1 MEKTGLDEPQPMSA
15 MEELAR
21 DPASRRRFLRQV
33 GGGAAAG
40 SFALFLAAC
49 GTQKKEKTLGGSDPK
64 TGAGVGTDR
73 FGKGDVGVALFA
85 LQLEHIEI
93 DFYEKAI
100 ASGKLTGR
108 VGELAKRFADQEA
121 QHAKALEAVVPK
133 LGGEVP
139 EPPAT
144 KFTLGSA
151 EEIVQQALTFEN
163 LGVGALLGQAARIE
177 NKELLAAALSM
188 HSVEARHAAA
198 LSVAANTSATPD
210 GAFARPETAGNVLDA
225 IQPNL
230 V

>member
-21 DPASRRRFLRQV
+21 DPASRRRFLTRL

-49 GTQKKEKTLGGSDPK
+49 GKEKKELTLGGSDPK
-64 TGAGVGTDR
+64 TGAGTGTDR
-73 FGKGDVGVALFA
+73 FGKGDLGIALYA
-85 LQLEHIEI
+85 LTLEYVEI
-93 DFYEKAI
+93 GFYEKAL

-108 VGELAKRFADQEA
+108 ALELAKRFAGQEA
-121 QHAKALEAVVPK
+121 QHAKALAGVVTK

-139 EPPAT
+139 KPPET
-144 KFTLGSA
+144 KFSVATQQQIL
-151 EEIVQQALTFEN
+151 QQAVTFEN
-163 LGVGALLGQAARIE
+163 LGAGAYLGVAARIQD
-177 NKELLAAALSM
+177 KELLAAALSI
-188 HSVEARHAAA
+188 HSVEGRHAAA
-198 LSVAANTSATPD
+198 LSVASGASPTPD
-210 GAFARPETAGNVLDA
+210 GAFAQPVPAATVLTS